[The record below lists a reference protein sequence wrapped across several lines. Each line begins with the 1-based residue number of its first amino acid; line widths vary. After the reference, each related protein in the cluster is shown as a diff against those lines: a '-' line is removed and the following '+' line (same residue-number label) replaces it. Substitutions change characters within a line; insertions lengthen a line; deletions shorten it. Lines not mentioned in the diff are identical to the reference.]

1 MLIKRL
7 VIPVSQAKEPWW
19 ISIYW
24 SSKGTYRKGT
34 GDIFLG
40 PGYVRGRFLSAFTAS
55 WVKRLTAIHQIAV
68 FVSRIIFIWN
78 HYDHFWKFS
87 IFFFPLWA
95 SKVLFSTSPF
105 SLFAIP
111 FLFEISW
118 RFDFNAHCDSLVLG
132 SSKDSITIFRVRMS
146 SDPLWDCFRRSLS
159 RTPSLKSCIRP
170 R

>member
-7 VIPVSQAKEPWW
+7 VIPVSRAKEPWW

-78 HYDHFWKFS
+78 HNDHFWKFS
-87 IFFFPLWA
+87 ISFFRCEHQRFSFPRL
-95 SKVLFSTSPF
+95 L
-105 SLFAIP
+105 
-111 FLFEISW
+111 
-118 RFDFNAHCDSLVLG
+118 
-132 SSKDSITIFRVRMS
+132 
-146 SDPLWDCFRRSLS
+146 SLS
-159 RTPSLKSCIRP
+159 LQFLSYSRFLGASISMLTATLLYLDRQKTP
-170 R
+170 